1 MQNNKNYIYVKGITR
16 ITLMLTTLQTL
27 HYLYRITLCKKMDTN
42 YIYVEDL
49 TGITF
54 MSRKY

>member
-1 MQNNKNYIYVKGITR
+1 
-16 ITLMLTTLQTL
+16 MLTTLQTL
-27 HYLYRITLCKKMDTN
+27 HYLYRTTLCKKMDPN